1 MYVRE
6 KKIKRGIG
14 TWDSP
19 TRVYSY
25 WQVVQGTRVDG
36 KVRQTVLHHIGPA
49 DDKDHAERK
58 ARCQGF
64 LCAALGCHN
73 RAEVILE
80 GRGFRPSFEIPD
92 VLGGGVREYPYLVC
106 PDHLEAWK
114 RRERFRAMPLLY
126 PKGAGGVKHG

>member
-19 TRVYSY
+19 PRVYSY
-25 WQVVQGTRVDG
+25 WQVVQGTRVEG
-36 KVRQTVLHHIGPA
+36 KVRQTVLHHIGAA
-49 DDKDHAERK
+49 DDKDHAERL

-64 LCAALGCHN
+64 LCAAIGCYN

-80 GRGFRPSFEIPD
+80 DRGFRAAFKIRDP
-92 VLGGGVREYPYLVC
+92 LGDGVREYPYLVC
-106 PDHLEAWK
+106 HDHLAAWK
-114 RRERFRAMPLLY
+114 RGERHKAMPLLY
-126 PKGAGGVKHG
+126 PEKR